1 MPTCCCASEMSNFIH
16 SCDHRLCKANKEKHQ
31 KCTPALIFDEL
42 KKRWSQSSL
51 YHISLFLFS
60 AVFKQGSYQHFHFH
74 TVIRVSFCHTVA
86 LWHKLQLPECKS
98 RRRNLHLGLIKK
110 GPKVGQDQSVPHT
123 QEVKRMGKLG
133 GSVGRGINCTVLM
146 QWLGLTL
153 LHVSVLI
160 QSLLI

>member
-1 MPTCCCASEMSNFIH
+1 MQKPKKKPASGTN
-16 SCDHRLCKANKEKHQ
+16 
-31 KCTPALIFDEL
+31 
-42 KKRWSQSSL
+42 
-51 YHISLFLFS
+51 
-60 AVFKQGSYQHFHFH
+60 
-74 TVIRVSFCHTVA
+74 
-86 LWHKLQLPECKS
+86 
-98 RRRNLHLGLIKK
+98 KK

-153 LHVSVLI
+153 LYVSVLI